1 MPTLLQ
7 VSTSTLSGSPTGTT
21 AQTTVKST
29 QPPEPEPTVPDLMA
43 VCLVIVGAGL
53 VGGWL
58 NFLRTGG
65 SPTVPGATNK
75 NYVPLCLVS
84 GVVACALVPLFLKTI
99 QSELLT
105 GTRVTPYDYLI
116 FTGLCLIAAVFSST
130 FIDTLSKRVLDQ
142 LTTKVTAVEA
152 KTDANTVVAQE
163 ATQKATAAQT
173 SAQTATNQAGQATQ
187 AAQTASRKIAPVL
200 SALTDRKLT
209 GLTGVQPNTRSL
221 GLELESF
228 DPNAATP
235 AVRTVIL
242 TPGVLFR
249 SAETVASETGKSINA
264 VLTVFADLVQ
274 EGKAE
279 PVSLEAHEHIYAI
292 KN

>member
-7 VSTSTLSGSPTGTT
+7 VSTSTLSGSPTGST

-29 QPPEPEPTVPDLMA
+29 QPPKPEPAATVPNLMA
-43 VCLVIVGAGL
+43 VCLIIVGAGL

-75 NYVPLCLVS
+75 NYVTLCLVS

-105 GTRVTPYDYLI
+105 GTVVTPYDYLI

-152 KTDANTVVAQE
+152 KTNANTVVAQ
-163 ATQKATAAQT
+163 AAAQT
-173 SAQTATNQAGQATQ
+173 ATIAQASAQTAG
-187 AAQTASRKIAPVL
+187 RKIAPVL

-209 GLTGVQPNTRSL
+209 GLTGPQTNTRSL

-249 SAETVASETGKSINA
+249 SAETVASETGKSIDA
-264 VLTVFADLVQ
+264 VLTVFAELVQ